1 MATNLAGLAYGAAQG
16 LRVAWYY
23 GQKLAAARAQTA
35 QPAPPARPLAEKGRE
50 AAPGKGG
57 EALPDRARILGDLA
71 KLLARDWRNIADG
84 LYRMPVDLIPDPGA
98 ELRRS
103 RLFFAD
109 LAKVEAR
116 RRANDHSEVMR
127 QMPQG
132 GYPRYYLQ
140 NFHFQTD
147 GYLSRH
153 SAELYDHQVEVL
165 FGGGAAAMR
174 RQALVPLR
182 AAVARSG
189 ARTAKLLDL
198 GCGTGS
204 FLREVKSNYPRLA
217 VTALDLSPFYLAEAR
232 RLLAPWSRCD
242 FIAAAAEDV
251 PRPGQSFDVVTAIYL
266 FHELPPGRRRAVA
279 GEIARLLKPG
289 GTFIL
294 LDSLQRGDTP
304 GYDGLLDR
312 FPLGFHEPY
321 YASYVR
327 SDLAAVFGAAGLVAE
342 SAEPVYFSKLATFR
356 KPGPA
361 HPG

>member
-147 GYLSRH
+147 GYLSDH
-153 SAELYDHQVEVL
+153 SADLYDHQVEVL
-165 FGGGAAAMR
+165 FGGAADAMR

-182 AAVARSG
+182 HELARRG
-189 ARTAKLLDL
+189 ARQARLLDM
-198 GCGTGS
+198 GCGTGR
-204 FLREVKSNYPRLA
+204 FLREVKHNHPRLA
-217 VTALDLSPFYLAEAR
+217 VTALDLSPFYLAAAR
-232 RLLAPWSRCD
+232 RHLAPWSRCD
-242 FIAAAAEDV
+242 LVLGLAEQAPLADA
-251 PRPGQSFDVVTAIYL
+251 SFDVVTVVYL
-266 FHELPPGRRRAVA
+266 FHELPPAVRRRVA
-279 GEIARLLKPG
+279 GEIARLLRPG
-289 GTFIL
+289 GACIF
-294 LDSLQRGDTP
+294 LDSLQHGDEP
-304 GYDGLLDR
+304 DYDGLLDQ
-312 FPLGFHEPY
+312 FPRTMHEPY
-321 YASYVR
+321 FASYVAT
-327 SDLAAVFGAAGLVAE
+327 DLSAMFAAVGLVQE
-342 SAEPVYFSKLATFR
+342 SGEPAYFSKLAIFR
-356 KPGPA
+356 KL
-361 HPG
+361 

>member
-1 MATNLAGLAYGAAQG
+1 MVRNLAGLAYGAAQG

-23 GQKLAAARAQTA
+23 GQKLAAARAQAARARAAGEAT
-35 QPAPPARPLAEKGRE
+35 QQDRPPPRRPGQ
-50 AAPGKGG
+50 
-57 EALPDRARILGDLA
+57 ALPDRARILGDLA
-71 KLLARDWRNIADG
+71 RLLARDWRNIADG
-84 LYRMPVDLIPDPGA
+84 RYRMPIDIVPDPGS
-98 ELRRS
+98 ELRRA
-103 RLFFAD
+103 RRFFAD
-109 LAKVEAR
+109 LATVEAR

-132 GYPRYYLQ
+132 RYPRYYLQ

-174 RQALVPLR
+174 RQALVPLG

-189 ARTAKLLDL
+189 VRTARLLDL

-204 FLREVKSNYPRLA
+204 FLREVKSNYPTLA
-217 VTALDLSPFYLAEAR
+217 VTALDLSPFYLEEAR
-232 RLLAPWSRCD
+232 RLLAPWSRSE

-251 PRPGQSFDVVTAIYL
+251 PCPDESFAIITAIYL

-279 GEIARLLKPG
+279 GEIARLLEPG

-294 LDSLQRGDTP
+294 LDSLQHGDTP
-304 GYDGLLDR
+304 DYDGLLDR

-327 SDLAAVFGAAGLVAE
+327 TDLAALFGAAGLEAE
-342 SAEPVYFSKLATFR
+342 SVEPVYFSKLAVFR
-356 KPGPA
+356 KPAPA
-361 HPG
+361 RAG

>member
-1 MATNLAGLAYGAAQG
+1 MARNLTGLAYGAAQG

-35 QPAPPARPLAEKGRE
+35 RPSVTSPAPPQDRPAR
-50 AAPGKGG
+50 GKSRQR
-57 EALPDRARILGDLA
+57 LPDRARILGDLA
-71 KLLARDWRNIADG
+71 RLLARDWRNIEAG
-84 LYRMPVDLIPDPGA
+84 LYRMPDDLIPAPRT
-98 ELRRS
+98 EWRRS
-103 RLFFAD
+103 RRFFAD
-109 LAKVEAR
+109 LAAVDER
-116 RRANDHSEVMR
+116 RRANDHSEVTR
-127 QMPQG
+127 QVPPG
-132 GYPRYYLQ
+132 RYPRYYLQ

-182 AAVARSG
+182 DAVARGGVRS
-189 ARTAKLLDL
+189 ARLLDL
-198 GCGTGS
+198 GCGTGR
-204 FLREVKSNYPRLA
+204 FLREIKTNYPTLA
-217 VTALDLSPFYLAEAR
+217 VTALDLSPFYLEEAR
-232 RLLAPWSRCD
+232 RTLAPWSRSE

-251 PRPGQSFDVVTAIYL
+251 PCPDASFDIVTAIYL

-304 GYDGLLDR
+304 AYDGLLDR
-312 FPLGFHEPY
+312 FPHGFHEPY
-321 YASYVR
+321 YASYIS
-327 SDLAAVFGAAGLVAE
+327 SDLAALFGAAGLVAE
-342 SAEPVYFSKLATFR
+342 SAEPVYFSKLAVFR
-356 KPGPA
+356 KPEGPGA
-361 HPG
+361 G

>member
-1 MATNLAGLAYGAAQG
+1 MARNLTGLAYGAAQG

-23 GQKLAAARAQTA
+23 GQKLAAARAQQGQDQRQPRA
-35 QPAPPARPLAEKGRE
+35 RPAPTARSRPL
-50 AAPGKGG
+50 PG
-57 EALPDRARILGDLA
+57 RARILGDLA
-71 KLLARDWRNIADG
+71 RLLERDWRNIADG
-84 LYRMPVDLIPDPGA
+84 LYRLPVDLVPNPLA
-98 ELRRS
+98 EWRRS
-103 RLFFAD
+103 RRFFAD

-116 RRANDHSEVMR
+116 RRANDHSEVTR
-127 QMPQG
+127 QVPTG
-132 GYPRYYLQ
+132 RYPRYYLQ

-182 AAVARSG
+182 AALARSG
-189 ARTAKLLDL
+189 RAARLLDI
-198 GCGTGS
+198 GCGTGR
-204 FLREVKSNYPRLA
+204 FLREVKSNYPTVA

-232 RLLAPWSRCD
+232 HLLAPWSRSE

-251 PRPGQSFDVVTAIYL
+251 PCPDASFDVVTAVYL
-266 FHELPPGRRRAVA
+266 FHELPPRQRRAVA

-304 GYDGLLDR
+304 DYDGLLDR
-312 FPLGFHEPY
+312 FPHGFHEPY
-321 YASYVR
+321 YASYIGC
-327 SDLAAVFGAAGLVAE
+327 DLAALFGAAGLVAE
-342 SAEPVYFSKLATFR
+342 AAEPVYFSKLATFR
-356 KPGPA
+356 KPAPA
-361 HPG
+361 LPG

>member
-1 MATNLAGLAYGAAQG
+1 MARNLAGLAYGAAQG

-23 GQKLAAARAQTA
+23 GQKLAAARTEAA
-35 QPAPPARPLAEKGRE
+35 HPAPQHRPAPKKRGQP
-50 AAPGKGG
+50 
-57 EALPDRARILGDLA
+57 LPDRARILGDLA
-71 KLLARDWRNIADG
+71 RLLARDWRNIADG
-84 LYRMPVDLIPDPGA
+84 LYRLPVDLIPAPGA
-98 ELRRS
+98 ALRRS
-103 RLFFAD
+103 RRFFAD

-127 QMPQG
+127 QQPQG
-132 GYPRYYLQ
+132 RYPRYYLQ

-174 RQALVPLR
+174 RQVLVPLGE
-182 AAVARSG
+182 AVARSG
-189 ARTAKLLDL
+189 ARTARLLDL

-204 FLREVKSNYPRLA
+204 FLREVKSNYPTLA
-217 VTALDLSPFYLAEAR
+217 VAALDLSPFYLAEAR
-232 RLLAPWSRCD
+232 RLLAPWSRCE

-251 PRPGQSFDVVTAIYL
+251 PCPDESFDIVTAIYL

-289 GTFIL
+289 GTFVL

-304 GYDGLLDR
+304 DYDGLLDR

-327 SDLAAVFGAAGLVAE
+327 TDLAALFGAAGLAAE
-342 SAEPVYFSKLATFR
+342 SAEPVYFSKLAVFR
-356 KPGPA
+356 KPGRRK
-361 HPG
+361 PG